1 MSVIPTQEME
11 ERLDSLLREANEASD
26 AARQSRLWASPEYVA
41 EAHNHADKAWEKYW
55 LAKDPDCEYWIQ
67 LLKGEK

>member
-11 ERLDSLLREANEASD
+11 ARLDSLLREANEASD

-41 EAHNHADKAWEKYW
+41 EAHNHADKAWETYW
-55 LAKDPDCEYWIQ
+55 LAKDPDCQYWLD
-67 LLKGEK
+67 LLKGSK